1 MLYIK
6 NLFLKIMNNGS
17 VLITGAAGFIGS
29 FLVKKFLRSGY
40 QVIGIDNINS
50 YYDKNLKLKRL
61 KNIKEYSNK
70 NNLNWLFYKSNIEDK
85 NYMKQIFLE
94 TKPQIVVN
102 LAAQAGVRYSIINPS
117 AYVKSN
123 LMGFSNIL
131 ELCQTH
137 DVKHLVYA
145 SSSSVYGSSKEY
157 PFSEVQ
163 KVDTPLSF
171 YAATK
176 ISNEM
181 MAHAYSNIYKLP
193 ITGLRFFTVYGPW
206 GRPDMAPM
214 IFADKILQKKPI
226 TVFNHGNMSRDFT
239 FISDIIEGTFLCC
252 LKVPSPND
260 DYKFAKPSIPHRI
273 FNIGNGNPVKLLD
286 FIELLEEALSIK
298 ATKIFENMQPGD
310 VESTYA
316 STQNLEEW
324 ISYRPLVTI
333 KEGVNKFANWYLDYF
348 K

>member
-1 MLYIK
+1 M
-6 NLFLKIMNNGS
+6 MQNNES
-17 VLITGAAGFIGS
+17 VLITGSAGFIGS

-50 YYDKNLKLKRL
+50 YYDQSLKLKRL
-61 KNIKEYSNK
+61 ENIKEYSIK
-70 NNLNWLFYKSNIEDK
+70 NNFSWLFYKSNIEDK
-85 NYMKQIFLE
+85 NYMRQIFLDK
-94 TKPQIVVN
+94 KPQIVVN
-102 LAAQAGVRYSIINPS
+102 LAAQAGVRYSIVNPS
-117 AYVKSN
+117 SYVKSN
-123 LMGFSNIL
+123 LLGFSNIL
-131 ELCQTH
+131 ELSQIH
-137 DVKHLVYA
+137 DVRHLVYA
-145 SSSSVYGSSKEY
+145 SSSSVYGANKEF
-157 PFSEVQ
+157 PFSEEQ

-181 MAHAYSNIYKLP
+181 MAHAYSNIYNLP

-239 FISDIIEGTFLCC
+239 FISDIIEGTYLCC

-260 DYKFAKPSIPHRI
+260 DYKLGKPSIPHRI

-286 FIELLEEALSIK
+286 FVELLEEALSIK
-298 ATKIFENMQPGD
+298 ATKVFENIQPGD

-316 STQNLEEW
+316 STQNLEDW
-324 ISYRPLVTI
+324 IGYRPLVTI
-333 KEGVNKFANWYLDYF
+333 KEGVNKFANWYLDYYQ
-348 K
+348 

>member
-1 MLYIK
+1 MMRK
-6 NLFLKIMNNGS
+6 NGS
-17 VLITGAAGFIGS
+17 VLITGAGGFIGS

-40 QVIGIDNINS
+40 QVIGIDNINT
-50 YYDKNLKLKRL
+50 YYDKSLKLKRL
-61 KNIKEYSNK
+61 ENIKEYSIK
-70 NNLNWLFYKSNIEDK
+70 NNFNWLFYKSNIEDK
-85 NYMKQIFLE
+85 KYMRQIFLE

-117 AYVKSN
+117 SYVKSN
-123 LMGFSNIL
+123 LLGFSNIL

-137 DVKHLVYA
+137 QVRHLVYA
-145 SSSSVYGSSKEY
+145 SSSSVYGASNKY
-157 PFSEVQ
+157 PFSEEH

-181 MAHAYSNIYKLP
+181 MANAYSNIYKLP

-214 IFADKILQKKPI
+214 IFADKILKKKPI
-226 TVFNHGNMSRDFT
+226 TVFNYGDMSRDFT
-239 FISDIIEGTFLCC
+239 FISDIIEGTYLCC

-260 DYKFAKPSIPHRI
+260 EYTSGKPSILHRI

-286 FIELLEEALSIK
+286 FIELLEEAFSIK
-298 ATKIFENMQPGD
+298 SSKLFENMQPGD

-316 STQNLEEW
+316 STQNLQEW

-333 KEGVNKFANWYLDYF
+333 EEGVKKFANWYLNYYQ
-348 K
+348 

>member
-1 MLYIK
+1 M
-6 NLFLKIMNNGS
+6 MQNNGPI
-17 VLITGAAGFIGS
+17 LITGAAGFIGS
-29 FLVKKFLRSGY
+29 FLVKKFLGSGF

-61 KNIKEYSNK
+61 KNIKEYSIK
-70 NNLNWLFYKSNIEDK
+70 NNFNWLFYKSNIEDK
-85 NYMKQIFLE
+85 NYMRQIFLD

-102 LAAQAGVRYSIINPS
+102 LAAQAGVRYSIVNPS
-117 AYVKSN
+117 SYVKSN
-123 LMGFSNIL
+123 LLGFSNIL
-131 ELCQTH
+131 DLCHTH

-145 SSSSVYGSSKEY
+145 SSSSVYGANKEF
-157 PFSEVQ
+157 PFSEEQ

-181 MAHAYSNIYKLP
+181 MAHAYSNIYNLP

-239 FISDIIEGTFLCC
+239 FISDIIEGTYLCC

-260 DYKFAKPSIPHRI
+260 DYKLGKPSIPHRI

-286 FIELLEEALSIK
+286 FVELLEEALSIK
-298 ATKIFENMQPGD
+298 ATKVFENIQPGD

-316 STQNLEEW
+316 STQNLEDW
-324 ISYRPLVTI
+324 IGYRPLVTI
-333 KEGVNKFANWYLDYF
+333 KEGVNKFANWYLHYYQ
-348 K
+348 

>member
-1 MLYIK
+1 MH
-6 NLFLKIMNNGS
+6 NNGS

-61 KNIKEYSNK
+61 ENIKEYSNK

-85 NYMKQIFLE
+85 NHMNQIFLD

-102 LAAQAGVRYSIINPS
+102 LAAQAGVRYSIVNPS
-117 AYVKSN
+117 SYVKSN
-123 LMGFSNIL
+123 LLGFSNIL
-131 ELCQTH
+131 NLCQTH
-137 DVKHLVYA
+137 DIKHLVYA
-145 SSSSVYGSSKEY
+145 SSSSVYGATKEY
-157 PFSEVQ
+157 PFSEEQ
-163 KVDTPLSF
+163 KVDSPLSF

-239 FISDIIEGTFLCC
+239 FISDIIEGTYLCC

-260 DYKFAKPSIPHRI
+260 DYKSGKPSIPHRI

-286 FIELLEEALSIK
+286 FVELLEEALSIK
-298 ATKIFENMQPGD
+298 ATKVFENMQPGD

-316 STQNLEEW
+316 STQNLEDW
-324 ISYRPLVTI
+324 ISYKPLVTI
-333 KEGVNKFANWYLDYF
+333 KEGVNKFANWYLDYYQ
-348 K
+348 

>member
-1 MLYIK
+1 M
-6 NLFLKIMNNGS
+6 
-17 VLITGAAGFIGS
+17 
-29 FLVKKFLRSGY
+29 KKFLRSGY

-61 KNIKEYSNK
+61 ENIKEYSIK
-70 NNLNWLFYKSNIEDK
+70 NNFNWLFYKSNIEDK
-85 NYMKQIFLE
+85 NYMRQIFLD

-102 LAAQAGVRYSIINPS
+102 LAAQAGVRYSIVNPS
-117 AYVKSN
+117 SYVKSN
-123 LMGFSNIL
+123 LLGFSNIL

-137 DVKHLVYA
+137 DVRHLVYA
-145 SSSSVYGSSKEY
+145 SSSSVYGANKEF
-157 PFSEVQ
+157 PFSEEQ

-181 MAHAYSNIYKLP
+181 MAHAYSNIYNLP

-239 FISDIIEGTFLCC
+239 FISDIIEGTYLCC

-260 DYKFAKPSIPHRI
+260 DYKLGKPSIPHRI

-286 FIELLEEALSIK
+286 FVELLEEALSIK
-298 ATKIFENMQPGD
+298 ATKVFENIQPGD

-316 STQNLEEW
+316 STQNLEDW
-324 ISYRPLVTI
+324 IGYRPLVTI
-333 KEGVNKFANWYLDYF
+333 KEGVNKFANWYLDYYQ
-348 K
+348 

>member
-1 MLYIK
+1 M
-6 NLFLKIMNNGS
+6 MQNNET

-29 FLVKKFLRSGY
+29 FLVKRFLKSGY
-40 QVIGIDNINS
+40 KVIGIDNINS

-61 KNIKEYSNK
+61 KNIKEYAIK
-70 NNLNWLFYKSNIEDK
+70 NNFNWLFYKSNIEDK
-85 NYMKQIFLE
+85 NYMRQIFLDN
-94 TKPQIVVN
+94 KPQIVVN
-102 LAAQAGVRYSIINPS
+102 LAAQAGVRYSIVNPYS
-117 AYVKSN
+117 YVESN
-123 LMGFSNIL
+123 LLGFSNIL
-131 ELCQTH
+131 DLCQTH

-145 SSSSVYGSSKEY
+145 SSSSVYGANKEF
-157 PFSEVQ
+157 PFSEEQ

-181 MAHAYSNIYKLP
+181 MAHAYSNIYNLP

-239 FISDIIEGTFLCC
+239 FISDIIEGTYLCC
-252 LKVPSPND
+252 LKVPTPND
-260 DYKFAKPSIPHRI
+260 DYKLGKPSIPHRI

-286 FIELLEEALSIK
+286 FVELLEEALSIK
-298 ATKIFENMQPGD
+298 ATKVFENIQPGD

-316 STQNLEEW
+316 STQNLEDW
-324 ISYRPLVTI
+324 IGYRPSVTI
-333 KEGVNKFANWYLDYF
+333 KEGVNKFANWYLDYYQ
-348 K
+348 

>member
-1 MLYIK
+1 MQ
-6 NLFLKIMNNGS
+6 NNGPI
-17 VLITGAAGFIGS
+17 LITGAAGFIGS
-29 FLVKKFLRSGY
+29 FLVKKFLGSGF

-61 KNIKEYSNK
+61 KNIKEYSIK
-70 NNLNWLFYKSNIEDK
+70 NNFNWLFYKSNIEDK
-85 NYMKQIFLE
+85 NYMRQIFLE

-102 LAAQAGVRYSIINPS
+102 LAAQAGVRYSIVNPS
-117 AYVKSN
+117 SYVESN
-123 LMGFSNIL
+123 LLGFSNIL
-131 ELCQTH
+131 DLCQTH

-145 SSSSVYGSSKEY
+145 SSSSVYGANKEF
-157 PFSEVQ
+157 PFSEEQ

-181 MAHAYSNIYKLP
+181 MAHAYSNIYNLP

-239 FISDIIEGTFLCC
+239 FISDIIEGTYLCC

-260 DYKFAKPSIPHRI
+260 DYKLGKPSIPHRI

-286 FIELLEEALSIK
+286 FVELLEEALSIK
-298 ATKIFENMQPGD
+298 ATKVFENIQPGD

-316 STQNLEEW
+316 STQNLEDW
-324 ISYRPLVTI
+324 IGYRPIVTI
-333 KEGVNKFANWYLDYF
+333 KEGVNKFANWYLDYYQ
-348 K
+348 

>member
-1 MLYIK
+1 M
-6 NLFLKIMNNGS
+6 MQNNEN

-29 FLVKKFLRSGY
+29 FLVKRFLKSGY
-40 QVIGIDNINS
+40 KVIGIDNINS

-61 KNIKEYSNK
+61 KNIKEYAIK
-70 NNLNWLFYKSNIEDK
+70 NNFNWLFYKSNIEDK
-85 NYMKQIFLE
+85 NYMRQIFLDK
-94 TKPQIVVN
+94 KPQIVVN
-102 LAAQAGVRYSIINPS
+102 LAAQAGVRYSIVNPYS
-117 AYVKSN
+117 YVESN
-123 LMGFSNIL
+123 LLGFSNIL
-131 ELCQTH
+131 DLCQTH

-145 SSSSVYGSSKEY
+145 SSSSVYGANKEF
-157 PFSEVQ
+157 PFSEEQ

-181 MAHAYSNIYKLP
+181 MAHAYSNIYNLP

-226 TVFNHGNMSRDFT
+226 IVFNHGNMSRDFT
-239 FISDIIEGTFLCC
+239 FISDIIEGTYLCC
-252 LKVPSPND
+252 LKVPTPND
-260 DYKFAKPSIPHRI
+260 DYKLGKPSIPHRI

-286 FIELLEEALSIK
+286 FVELLEEALSIK
-298 ATKIFENMQPGD
+298 ATKVFENIQPGD

-316 STQNLEEW
+316 STQNLEDW
-324 ISYRPLVTI
+324 IGYRPLVTI
-333 KEGVNKFANWYLDYF
+333 KEGVNKFANWYLDYYQ
-348 K
+348 

>member
-1 MLYIK
+1 MMHNY
-6 NLFLKIMNNGS
+6 GS

-61 KNIKEYSNK
+61 EKIKEYSIKNK
-70 NNLNWLFYKSNIEDK
+70 VNWLFYESNIEDK
-85 NYMKQIFLE
+85 NHMGQIFLE
-94 TKPQIVVN
+94 TKPEIVVN
-102 LAAQAGVRYSIINPS
+102 LAAQAGVRYSIVNPS
-117 AYVKSN
+117 SYVKSN
-123 LMGFSNIL
+123 LLGFSNIL
-131 ELCQTH
+131 ELCQIH
-137 DVKHLVYA
+137 DVRHLVYA
-145 SSSSVYGSSKEY
+145 SSSSVYGASKKY
-157 PFSEVQ
+157 PFSEEQ

-181 MAHAYSNIYKLP
+181 MAHAYSNIYNLP

-239 FISDIIEGTFLCC
+239 FISDIIEGTYLCC

-260 DYKFAKPSIPHRI
+260 DYKLGKPSIPHRI

-286 FIELLEEALSIK
+286 FVELLEEALSIK
-298 ATKIFENMQPGD
+298 ATKVFENIQPGD

-316 STQNLEEW
+316 STQNLEDW
-324 ISYRPLVTI
+324 IGYRPLVTI
-333 KEGVNKFANWYLDYF
+333 KEGVNKFANWLSLIHI
-348 K
+348 

>member
-1 MLYIK
+1 M
-6 NLFLKIMNNGS
+6 MQNNET

-29 FLVKKFLRSGY
+29 FLVKRFLKSGY

-61 KNIKEYSNK
+61 KNIKEYSIK
-70 NNLNWLFYKSNIEDK
+70 NNFNWLFYKSNIEDK
-85 NYMKQIFLE
+85 NYMRQIFLDK
-94 TKPQIVVN
+94 KPQIVVN
-102 LAAQAGVRYSIINPS
+102 LAAQAGVRYSIVNPYS
-117 AYVKSN
+117 YVESN
-123 LMGFSNIL
+123 LLGFSNIL
-131 ELCQTH
+131 DLCQTH

-145 SSSSVYGSSKEY
+145 SSSSVYGANKEF
-157 PFSEVQ
+157 PFSEEQ

-181 MAHAYSNIYKLP
+181 MAHAYSNIYNLP

-226 TVFNHGNMSRDFT
+226 TVFNHGKMSRDFT

-260 DYKFAKPSIPHRI
+260 DYKFGNPSILHRI
-273 FNIGNGNPVKLLD
+273 FNIGNGNPVKLLY
-286 FIELLEEALSIK
+286 FVELLEEALSFK
-298 ATKIFENMQPGD
+298 ANKVFENMQPGD

-316 STQNLEEW
+316 STQNLEDW
-324 ISYRPLVTI
+324 ISYKPLVPI
-333 KEGVNKFANWYLDYF
+333 KEGVNKFANWYLDYYQ
-348 K
+348 

>member
-1 MLYIK
+1 MMK
-6 NLFLKIMNNGS
+6 NNGS

-29 FLVKKFLRSGY
+29 FLVKKFLVSGY
-40 QVIGIDNINS
+40 KVIGVDNINS

-61 KNIKEYSNK
+61 ENIKEYSIK
-70 NNLNWLFYKSNIEDK
+70 SNLSWRFYKSNIEDK
-85 NYMKQIFLE
+85 NYMRKIFTE

-102 LAAQAGVRYSIINPS
+102 LAAQAGVRYSIVNPS
-117 AYVKSN
+117 SYVNSN
-123 LMGFSNIL
+123 LLGFSNIL
-131 ELCQTH
+131 ELCQTN
-137 DVKHLVYA
+137 DVRHLVYA
-145 SSSSVYGSSKEY
+145 SSSSVYGASKEF
-157 PFSEVQ
+157 PFSEEH

-181 MAHAYSNIYKLP
+181 MAYAYSNIYKLP

-214 IFADKILQKKPI
+214 IFANSILQKKPI
-226 TVFNHGNMSRDFT
+226 SVFNHGNMSRDFT
-239 FISDIIEGTFLCC
+239 FISDIIEGTYLCC
-252 LKVPSPND
+252 LKVPSPD
-260 DYKFAKPSIPHRI
+260 DKYKSGKPSILHRI

-286 FIELLEEALSIK
+286 FVELLEEALSIK
-298 ATKIFENMQPGD
+298 AIKVFENMQPGD

-316 STQNLEEW
+316 STQNLEDW

-333 KEGVNKFANWYLDYF
+333 KEGVNKFANWYLNYYQ
-348 K
+348 

>member
-1 MLYIK
+1 M
-6 NLFLKIMNNGS
+6 MQNNET

-29 FLVKKFLRSGY
+29 FLVKRFLKSGY
-40 QVIGIDNINS
+40 KVIGIDNINS

-61 KNIKEYSNK
+61 KNIKEYSIK
-70 NNLNWLFYKSNIEDK
+70 NNFSWLFYKSNIEDK
-85 NYMKQIFLE
+85 NYMRQIFLE
-94 TKPQIVVN
+94 TKPHIVVN
-102 LAAQAGVRYSIINPS
+102 LAAQAGVRYSIVNPYS
-117 AYVKSN
+117 YVESN
-123 LMGFSNIL
+123 LLGFSNIL
-131 ELCQTH
+131 DLCQTH

-145 SSSSVYGSSKEY
+145 SSSSVYGANKEF
-157 PFSEVQ
+157 PFSEEQ

-181 MAHAYSNIYKLP
+181 MAHAYSNIYNLP

-239 FISDIIEGTFLCC
+239 FISDIIEGTYLCC
-252 LKVPSPND
+252 LKVPTPND
-260 DYKFAKPSIPHRI
+260 EYKLGKPSIPHRI

-286 FIELLEEALSIK
+286 FVELLEEALSIK
-298 ATKIFENMQPGD
+298 ATKVFENIQPGD

-316 STQNLEEW
+316 STQNLEDW
-324 ISYRPLVTI
+324 IGYKPLVTI
-333 KEGVNKFANWYLDYF
+333 KEGVNKFANWYLDYYQ
-348 K
+348 

>member
-1 MLYIK
+1 M
-6 NLFLKIMNNGS
+6 MHNNES
-17 VLITGAAGFIGS
+17 VIITGAAGFIGS
-29 FLVKKFLRSGY
+29 FLVKKFLRSGF

-61 KNIKEYSNK
+61 KNIKEYSFK
-70 NNLNWLFYKSNIEDK
+70 NDFNWLFYESNIEDK
-85 NYMKQIFLE
+85 NHMSQIFLD

-102 LAAQAGVRYSIINPS
+102 LAAQAGVRYSIVNPS
-117 AYVKSN
+117 SYVKSN
-123 LMGFSNIL
+123 LLGFSNIL
-131 ELCQTH
+131 ELCQTN
-137 DVKHLVYA
+137 DVRHLVYA
-145 SSSSVYGSSKEY
+145 SSSSVYGANKEY
-157 PFSEVQ
+157 PFSEEQ
-163 KVDTPLSF
+163 KVDSPLSF

-181 MAHAYSNIYKLP
+181 MAHAYSNIYNLP

-239 FISDIIEGTFLCC
+239 FISDIIEGTYLCC

-260 DYKFAKPSIPHRI
+260 DYKFGNPSILHRI
-273 FNIGNGNPVKLLD
+273 FNIGNGNPVKLLY
-286 FIELLEEALSIK
+286 FVELLEEALSIK
-298 ATKIFENMQPGD
+298 ANKVFENMQPGD

-316 STQNLEEW
+316 STQNLEDW
-324 ISYRPLVTI
+324 ISYRPLVPI
-333 KEGVNKFANWYLDYF
+333 QEGVNKFANWYLDYYQ
-348 K
+348 

>member
-1 MLYIK
+1 MK
-6 NLFLKIMNNGS
+6 DNKV

-29 FLVKKFLRSGY
+29 FLVRKFLASGY
-40 QVIGIDNINS
+40 KVIGIDDINS

-61 KNIKEYSNK
+61 KNIKEYSIVK
-70 NNLNWLFYKSNIEDK
+70 NSSWSFYKISIEDK
-85 NYMKQIFLE
+85 TNMQKIFLD

-102 LAAQAGVRYSIINPS
+102 LAAQAGVRYSIVNPYS
-117 AYVKSN
+117 YVKSN
-123 LMGFSNIL
+123 LLGFSNIL
-131 ELCQTH
+131 ELCQSN

-145 SSSSVYGSSKEY
+145 SSSSVYGSNNEY
-157 PFSEVQ
+157 PFSEEH

-181 MAHAYSNIYKLP
+181 MANAYSNIYKLP

-214 IFADKILQKKPI
+214 IFADKILHKKSI

-239 FISDIIEGTFLCC
+239 YISDIVDGTYLCC
-252 LKVPSPND
+252 LKVPKTSD
-260 DYKFAKPSIPHRI
+260 AYQSGDPSILHRI

-286 FIELLEEALSIK
+286 FIELLEDALSLK
-298 ATKIFENMQPGD
+298 ATKIFENIQPGD
-310 VESTYA
+310 VASTYA
-316 STQNLEEW
+316 STQNLEKW
-324 ISYRPLVTI
+324 VGYQPSINI
-333 KEGVNKFANWYLDYF
+333 NDGVQKFAKWYLDFYQ
-348 K
+348 

>member
-1 MLYIK
+1 M
-6 NLFLKIMNNGS
+6 MHNNGS

-61 KNIKEYSNK
+61 ENIEEYSKK
-70 NNLNWLFYKSNIEDK
+70 NNVNWLFYECNIEDK
-85 NYMKQIFLE
+85 NYMRQIFLD
-94 TKPQIVVN
+94 TKPQVVVN
-102 LAAQAGVRYSIINPS
+102 LAAQAGVRYSIVNPS
-117 AYVKSN
+117 SYVKSN
-123 LMGFSNIL
+123 LLGFSNIL

-137 DVKHLVYA
+137 NVRHLVYA
-145 SSSSVYGSSKEY
+145 SSSSVYGDSKQY
-157 PFSEVQ
+157 PFSEEQ
-163 KVDTPLSF
+163 KVDSPLSF

-181 MAHAYSNIYKLP
+181 MANAYSNIYNLP

-214 IFADKILQKKPI
+214 IFADNILQKKPI

-239 FISDIIEGTFLCC
+239 FISDIIEGTYLCC

-260 DYKFAKPSIPHRI
+260 DYKFGKPSIPHRI

-286 FIELLEEALSIK
+286 FVELLEQALSIK
-298 ATKIFENMQPGD
+298 ATKVFENMQPGD

-316 STQNLEEW
+316 STQNLEDW

-333 KEGVNKFANWYLDYF
+333 KEGVNKFANWYLDYYQ
-348 K
+348 

>member
-1 MLYIK
+1 M
-6 NLFLKIMNNGS
+6 MQNNGPI
-17 VLITGAAGFIGS
+17 LITGAAGFIGS
-29 FLVKKFLRSGY
+29 FLVKKFLGSGF

-61 KNIKEYSNK
+61 KNIKEYSIK
-70 NNLNWLFYKSNIEDK
+70 NNFSWLFYKSNIEDK
-85 NYMKQIFLE
+85 NYMRQIFLE

-102 LAAQAGVRYSIINPS
+102 LAAQAGVRYSIVNPS
-117 AYVKSN
+117 SYVESN
-123 LMGFSNIL
+123 LLGFSNIL
-131 ELCQTH
+131 DLCQIH

-145 SSSSVYGSSKEY
+145 SSSSVYGANKEF
-157 PFSEVQ
+157 PFSEEQ

-181 MAHAYSNIYKLP
+181 MAHAYSNIYNLP

-226 TVFNHGNMSRDFT
+226 TVFNHGKMSRDFT

-260 DYKFAKPSIPHRI
+260 DYKFGNPSILHRI
-273 FNIGNGNPVKLLD
+273 FNIGNGNPVKLLY
-286 FIELLEEALSIK
+286 FVELLEEALSIK
-298 ATKIFENMQPGD
+298 ANKVFENMQPGD

-316 STQNLEEW
+316 STQNLEDW
-324 ISYRPLVTI
+324 ISYRPLVPI

-348 K
+348 Q

>member
-1 MLYIK
+1 M
-6 NLFLKIMNNGS
+6 MQNNGT

-29 FLVKKFLRSGY
+29 FLVKRFLRSGY

-61 KNIKEYSNK
+61 ENIEEYSKK
-70 NNLNWLFYKSNIEDK
+70 NNVNWLFYERNIEDK
-85 NYMKQIFLE
+85 NHMRQIFLDS
-94 TKPQIVVN
+94 KPQIVVN
-102 LAAQAGVRYSIINPS
+102 LAAQAGVRYSIVNPS
-117 AYVKSN
+117 SYVKSN
-123 LMGFSNIL
+123 LLGFSNIL
-131 ELCQTH
+131 ELSQTH
-137 DVKHLVYA
+137 DVRHLVYA
-145 SSSSVYGSSKEY
+145 SSSSVYGASKEY
-157 PFSEVQ
+157 PFSEEQ

-181 MAHAYSNIYKLP
+181 MAHAYSNIYNLP

-214 IFADKILQKKPI
+214 IFANRILQQKPI

-239 FISDIIEGTFLCC
+239 FISDIIEGTYLCC

-260 DYKFAKPSIPHRI
+260 DYKFGKPSIPHRI

-286 FIELLEEALSIK
+286 FVELLEEALSIK
-298 ATKIFENMQPGD
+298 ATKVFENMQPGD

-316 STQNLEEW
+316 STQNLEDW
-324 ISYRPLVTI
+324 ISYKPLVTI
-333 KEGVNKFANWYLDYF
+333 KEGVNKFANWYLNYYQ
-348 K
+348 

>member
-1 MLYIK
+1 M
-6 NLFLKIMNNGS
+6 
-17 VLITGAAGFIGS
+17 
-29 FLVKKFLRSGY
+29 
-40 QVIGIDNINS
+40 
-50 YYDKNLKLKRL
+50 
-61 KNIKEYSNK
+61 KNIKEYSIK
-70 NNLNWLFYKSNIEDK
+70 NNFNWLFYKSNIEDK
-85 NYMKQIFLE
+85 NYMRQIFLE

-102 LAAQAGVRYSIINPS
+102 LAAQAGVRYSIVNPS
-117 AYVKSN
+117 SYVKSN
-123 LMGFSNIL
+123 LLGFSNIL
-131 ELCQTH
+131 DLCQTH

-145 SSSSVYGSSKEY
+145 SSSSVYGANKEY
-157 PFSEVQ
+157 PFSEEQ

-181 MAHAYSNIYKLP
+181 MAHAYSNIYNLP

-239 FISDIIEGTFLCC
+239 FISDIIEGTYLCC

-260 DYKFAKPSIPHRI
+260 DYKLGKPSIPHRI

-286 FIELLEEALSIK
+286 FVELLEEALSIK
-298 ATKIFENMQPGD
+298 ATKVFENIQPGD

-316 STQNLEEW
+316 STQNLEDW
-324 ISYRPLVTI
+324 IGYRPLVTI
-333 KEGVNKFANWYLDYF
+333 KEGVNKFANWYLDYYQ
-348 K
+348 

>member
-1 MLYIK
+1 MQ
-6 NLFLKIMNNGS
+6 NNGPI
-17 VLITGAAGFIGS
+17 LITGAAGFIGS
-29 FLVKKFLRSGY
+29 FLVKKFLGSGF

-61 KNIKEYSNK
+61 KNIKEYAIK
-70 NNLNWLFYKSNIEDK
+70 NNFNWLFYKSNIEDK
-85 NYMKQIFLE
+85 NYMRQIFLDK
-94 TKPQIVVN
+94 KPQIVVN
-102 LAAQAGVRYSIINPS
+102 LAAQAGVRYSIVNPYS
-117 AYVKSN
+117 YVESN
-123 LMGFSNIL
+123 LLGFSNIL
-131 ELCQTH
+131 DLCQTH

-145 SSSSVYGSSKEY
+145 SSSSVYGANKEF
-157 PFSEVQ
+157 PFSEEQ

-181 MAHAYSNIYKLP
+181 MAHAYSNIYNLP

-214 IFADKILQKKPI
+214 IFADNILQKKPI

-239 FISDIIEGTFLCC
+239 FISDIIEGTYLCC
-252 LKVPSPND
+252 LKVPTPND
-260 DYKFAKPSIPHRI
+260 DYKLGKPSIPHRI

-286 FIELLEEALSIK
+286 FVELLEEALSIK
-298 ATKIFENMQPGD
+298 ATKVFENIQPGD

-316 STQNLEEW
+316 STQNLEDW
-324 ISYRPLVTI
+324 IGYRPLVTI

>member
-1 MLYIK
+1 M
-6 NLFLKIMNNGS
+6 MQNNET

-29 FLVKKFLRSGY
+29 FLVKRFLKSGY
-40 QVIGIDNINS
+40 KVIGIDNINS
-50 YYDKNLKLKRL
+50 YYDKKLKLKRL
-61 KNIKEYSNK
+61 KNIKEYAIK
-70 NNLNWLFYKSNIEDK
+70 NNFNWLFYKSNIEDK
-85 NYMKQIFLE
+85 NYMRQIFLD

-102 LAAQAGVRYSIINPS
+102 LAAQAGVRYSIVNPS
-117 AYVKSN
+117 SYVESN
-123 LMGFSNIL
+123 LLGFSNIL
-131 ELCQTH
+131 DLCQTH

-145 SSSSVYGSSKEY
+145 SSSSVYGANKEF
-157 PFSEVQ
+157 PFSEEQ

-181 MAHAYSNIYKLP
+181 MAHAYSNIYNLP

-239 FISDIIEGTFLCC
+239 FISDIIEGTYLCC

-260 DYKFAKPSIPHRI
+260 EYKLGKPSIPHRI

-286 FIELLEEALSIK
+286 FVELLEEALSIK
-298 ATKIFENMQPGD
+298 ATKVFENIQPGD

-316 STQNLEEW
+316 STQNLEDW
-324 ISYRPLVTI
+324 IGYRPLVTI
-333 KEGVNKFANWYLDYF
+333 KEGVNKFANWYLDYYQ
-348 K
+348 

>member
-1 MLYIK
+1 M
-6 NLFLKIMNNGS
+6 MQNNET

-61 KNIKEYSNK
+61 ENIKEYSIK
-70 NNLNWLFYKSNIEDK
+70 NNVNWLFYESNIEDK
-85 NYMKQIFLE
+85 NHIRQIFID

-102 LAAQAGVRYSIINPS
+102 LAAQAGVRYSIVNPS
-117 AYVKSN
+117 SYVKSN
-123 LMGFSNIL
+123 LLGFSNIL
-131 ELCQTH
+131 ELCQTN
-137 DVKHLVYA
+137 DVRHLVYA
-145 SSSSVYGSSKEY
+145 SSSSVYGASKEY
-157 PFSEVQ
+157 PFSEEQ

-239 FISDIIEGTFLCC
+239 FISDIIEGTYLCC
-252 LKVPSPND
+252 LKVPTPND
-260 DYKFAKPSIPHRI
+260 DYKLGKPSIPHRI

-286 FIELLEEALSIK
+286 FVELLEEALSIK
-298 ATKIFENMQPGD
+298 ATKVFENIQPGD

-316 STQNLEEW
+316 STQNLEDW
-324 ISYRPLVTI
+324 IGYRPLVTI
-333 KEGVNKFANWYLDYF
+333 KEGVNKFANWYLDYYQ
-348 K
+348 

>member
-1 MLYIK
+1 MQ
-6 NLFLKIMNNGS
+6 NNGPI
-17 VLITGAAGFIGS
+17 LITGAAGFIGS
-29 FLVKKFLRSGY
+29 FLVKKFLGSGF

-61 KNIKEYSNK
+61 KNIKEYAIK
-70 NNLNWLFYKSNIEDK
+70 NNFNWLFYKSNIEDK
-85 NYMKQIFLE
+85 NYMRQIFLDK
-94 TKPQIVVN
+94 KPQIVVN
-102 LAAQAGVRYSIINPS
+102 LAAQAGVRYSIVNPYS
-117 AYVKSN
+117 YVESN
-123 LMGFSNIL
+123 LLGFSNIL
-131 ELCQTH
+131 DLCQTH

-145 SSSSVYGSSKEY
+145 SSSSVYGANKEF
-157 PFSEVQ
+157 PFSEEQ

-181 MAHAYSNIYKLP
+181 MAHAYSNIYNLP

-239 FISDIIEGTFLCC
+239 FISDIIEGTYLCC

-260 DYKFAKPSIPHRI
+260 DYKLGKPSIPHRI

-286 FIELLEEALSIK
+286 FVELLEEALSNK
-298 ATKIFENMQPGD
+298 ATKVFENIQPGD

-316 STQNLEEW
+316 STQNLEDW
-324 ISYRPLVTI
+324 IGYKPLVTI
-333 KEGVNKFANWYLDYF
+333 KEGVNKFANWYLDYYQ
-348 K
+348 

>member
-1 MLYIK
+1 M
-6 NLFLKIMNNGS
+6 MHNNGS

-50 YYDKNLKLKRL
+50 YYDESLKLKRL
-61 KNIKEYSNK
+61 ENIKEYSIK
-70 NNLNWLFYKSNIEDK
+70 NNFNWLFYKINIEDK
-85 NYMKQIFLE
+85 NHMSQIFLE
-94 TKPQIVVN
+94 TKPQFVVN

-117 AYVKSN
+117 SYVKSN
-123 LMGFSNIL
+123 LLGFSNIL

-137 DVKHLVYA
+137 EVRHLIYA
-145 SSSSVYGSSKEY
+145 SSSSVYGANNKY
-157 PFSEVQ
+157 PFSEGDRI
-163 KVDTPLSF
+163 DTPLSF

-181 MAHAYSNIYKLP
+181 MANAYSNIYKLP

-214 IFADKILQKKPI
+214 IFANKILKKKPI
-226 TVFNHGNMSRDFT
+226 TIFNHGNMSRDFT
-239 FISDIIEGTFLCC
+239 FISDIIEGTYLCC

-260 DYKFAKPSIPHRI
+260 EYKSGKASILHRI
-273 FNIGNGNPVKLLD
+273 FNIGSGNPVKLLD

-298 ATKIFENMQPGD
+298 ASKVFENMQPGD

-316 STQNLEEW
+316 STQNLQDW
-324 ISYRPLVTI
+324 ISFRPLVTI
-333 KEGVNKFANWYLDYF
+333 KEGVNKFANWYLDYYQ
-348 K
+348 

>member
-1 MLYIK
+1 M
-6 NLFLKIMNNGS
+6 MMHNNGS

-50 YYDKNLKLKRL
+50 YYDESLKLKRL
-61 KNIKEYSNK
+61 ENIKEYSIK
-70 NNLNWLFYKSNIEDK
+70 NNFNWLFYKINIEDK
-85 NYMKQIFLE
+85 NHMSQIFLE
-94 TKPQIVVN
+94 TKPQFVVN

-117 AYVKSN
+117 SYVKSN
-123 LMGFSNIL
+123 LLGFSNIL

-137 DVKHLVYA
+137 EVRHLVYA
-145 SSSSVYGSSKEY
+145 SSSSVYGANNKY
-157 PFSEVQ
+157 PFSERD
-163 KVDTPLSF
+163 KIDTPLSF

-181 MAHAYSNIYKLP
+181 MANAYSNIYKLP

-214 IFADKILQKKPI
+214 IFADKILKKKPI
-226 TVFNHGNMSRDFT
+226 TIFNHGNMSRDFT
-239 FISDIIEGTFLCC
+239 FISDIIEGTYLCC

-260 DYKFAKPSIPHRI
+260 EYKSGKASILHRI
-273 FNIGNGNPVKLLD
+273 FNIGSGNPVKLLD

-298 ATKIFENMQPGD
+298 ASKVFENMQPGD

-316 STQNLEEW
+316 STQNLQDW
-324 ISYRPLVTI
+324 ISFRPLVTI
-333 KEGVNKFANWYLDYF
+333 KEGVNKFANWYLDYYQ
-348 K
+348 

>member
-1 MLYIK
+1 M
-6 NLFLKIMNNGS
+6 MQNNET

-29 FLVKKFLRSGY
+29 FLVKRFLKSGY
-40 QVIGIDNINS
+40 KVIGIDNINS

-61 KNIKEYSNK
+61 ENIKEYSIK
-70 NNLNWLFYKSNIEDK
+70 NNFNWLFYKSNIEDK
-85 NYMKQIFLE
+85 NYMRQIFLDK
-94 TKPQIVVN
+94 KPQIVVN
-102 LAAQAGVRYSIINPS
+102 LAAQAGVRYSIVNPYS
-117 AYVKSN
+117 YVESN
-123 LMGFSNIL
+123 LLGFSNIL
-131 ELCQTH
+131 DLCQTH
-137 DVKHLVYA
+137 DVKHLVYP
-145 SSSSVYGSSKEY
+145 SSSSVYGANKEF
-157 PFSEVQ
+157 PFSEEQ

-181 MAHAYSNIYKLP
+181 MAHAYSNIYNLP

-239 FISDIIEGTFLCC
+239 FISDIIEGTYLCC

-260 DYKFAKPSIPHRI
+260 DYKLGKPSIPHRI

-286 FIELLEEALSIK
+286 FVELLEEALSIK
-298 ATKIFENMQPGD
+298 ATKVFDNIQPGD

-316 STQNLEEW
+316 STQNLEDW
-324 ISYRPLVTI
+324 IGYRPLVTI
-333 KEGVNKFANWYLDYF
+333 KEGVNKFANWYLDYYQ
-348 K
+348 

>member
-1 MLYIK
+1 M
-6 NLFLKIMNNGS
+6 MQNNGPI
-17 VLITGAAGFIGS
+17 LITGAAGFIGS
-29 FLVKKFLRSGY
+29 FLVKKFLGSGF

-61 KNIKEYSNK
+61 KNIKEYSIK
-70 NNLNWLFYKSNIEDK
+70 NNFNWLFYKSNIEDK
-85 NYMKQIFLE
+85 NYMRQIFLDK
-94 TKPQIVVN
+94 KPQIVVN
-102 LAAQAGVRYSIINPS
+102 LAAQAGVRYSIVNPYS
-117 AYVKSN
+117 YVESN
-123 LMGFSNIL
+123 LLGFSNIL
-131 ELCQTH
+131 DLCQTH

-145 SSSSVYGSSKEY
+145 SSSSVYGANKEF
-157 PFSEVQ
+157 PFSEEQ

-181 MAHAYSNIYKLP
+181 MAHAYSNIYNLP

-239 FISDIIEGTFLCC
+239 FISDIIEGTYLCC
-252 LKVPSPND
+252 LKVPTPND
-260 DYKFAKPSIPHRI
+260 DYKLGKPSIPHRI

-286 FIELLEEALSIK
+286 FVELLEEALSIK
-298 ATKIFENMQPGD
+298 ATKVFENIQPGD

-316 STQNLEEW
+316 STQNLEDW
-324 ISYRPLVTI
+324 IGYRPLVTI
-333 KEGVNKFANWYLDYF
+333 KEGVNKFANWYLDYYQ
-348 K
+348 

>member
-1 MLYIK
+1 MQ
-6 NLFLKIMNNGS
+6 NNGPI
-17 VLITGAAGFIGS
+17 LITGAAGFIGS
-29 FLVKKFLRSGY
+29 FLVKKFLGSGF

-61 KNIKEYSNK
+61 KNIKEYSIK
-70 NNLNWLFYKSNIEDK
+70 NNFSWLFYKSNIEDK
-85 NYMKQIFLE
+85 NYMRQIFLDK
-94 TKPQIVVN
+94 KPQIVVN
-102 LAAQAGVRYSIINPS
+102 LAAQAGVRYSIVNPYS
-117 AYVKSN
+117 YVESN
-123 LMGFSNIL
+123 LLGFSNIL
-131 ELCQTH
+131 DLCQTH

-145 SSSSVYGSSKEY
+145 SSSSVYGANKEF
-157 PFSEVQ
+157 PFSEEQ

-181 MAHAYSNIYKLP
+181 MAHAYSNIYNLP

-239 FISDIIEGTFLCC
+239 FISDIIEGTYLCC
-252 LKVPSPND
+252 LKVPTPND
-260 DYKFAKPSIPHRI
+260 DYKLGKPSIPHRI

-286 FIELLEEALSIK
+286 FVELLEEALSIK
-298 ATKIFENMQPGD
+298 ATKVFENIQPGD

-316 STQNLEEW
+316 STQNLEDW
-324 ISYRPLVTI
+324 IGYRPLVTI
-333 KEGVNKFANWYLDYF
+333 KEGVNKFANWYLDYYQ
-348 K
+348 

>member
-1 MLYIK
+1 MQ
-6 NLFLKIMNNGS
+6 NNGPI
-17 VLITGAAGFIGS
+17 LITGAAGFIGS
-29 FLVKKFLRSGY
+29 FLVKKFLGSGF

-61 KNIKEYSNK
+61 KNIKEYSIK
-70 NNLNWLFYKSNIEDK
+70 NNFNWLFYKSNIEDK
-85 NYMKQIFLE
+85 NYMRQIFLDK
-94 TKPQIVVN
+94 KPQIVVN
-102 LAAQAGVRYSIINPS
+102 LAAQAGVRYSIVNPYS
-117 AYVKSN
+117 YVESN
-123 LMGFSNIL
+123 LLGFSNIL
-131 ELCQTH
+131 DLCQTH

-145 SSSSVYGSSKEY
+145 SSSSVYGANKEF
-157 PFSEVQ
+157 PFSEEQ

-181 MAHAYSNIYKLP
+181 MAHAYSNIYNLP

-239 FISDIIEGTFLCC
+239 FISDIIEGTYLCC
-252 LKVPSPND
+252 LKVPTPND
-260 DYKFAKPSIPHRI
+260 DYKLGKPSIPHRI

-286 FIELLEEALSIK
+286 FVELLEEALSIK
-298 ATKIFENMQPGD
+298 ATKVFENIQPGD

-316 STQNLEEW
+316 STQNLEDW
-324 ISYRPLVTI
+324 IGYRPLVTI
-333 KEGVNKFANWYLDYF
+333 KEGVNKFANWYLDYYQ
-348 K
+348 

>member
-1 MLYIK
+1 M
-6 NLFLKIMNNGS
+6 MQNNGPI
-17 VLITGAAGFIGS
+17 LITGAAGFIGS
-29 FLVKKFLRSGY
+29 FLVKKFLGSGF

-61 KNIKEYSNK
+61 KNIKEYSIK
-70 NNLNWLFYKSNIEDK
+70 NNFSWLFYKSNIEDK
-85 NYMKQIFLE
+85 NYMRQIFLE
-94 TKPQIVVN
+94 TKPKIVVN
-102 LAAQAGVRYSIINPS
+102 LAAQAGVRYSIVNPS
-117 AYVKSN
+117 SYVESN
-123 LMGFSNIL
+123 LLGFSNIL
-131 ELCQTH
+131 DLCQTH

-145 SSSSVYGSSKEY
+145 SSSSVYGANKEF
-157 PFSEVQ
+157 PFSEEQ

-181 MAHAYSNIYKLP
+181 MAHAYSNIYNLP

-239 FISDIIEGTFLCC
+239 FISDIIEGTYLCC
-252 LKVPSPND
+252 LKAPSPND
-260 DYKFAKPSIPHRI
+260 DYKSGKPSIPHRI

-286 FIELLEEALSIK
+286 FVELLEEALSIK
-298 ATKIFENMQPGD
+298 ATKVFENMQPGD

-316 STQNLEEW
+316 STQSLEDW

-333 KEGVNKFANWYLDYF
+333 KEGVNKFANWYLDYYQ
-348 K
+348 

>member
-1 MLYIK
+1 M
-6 NLFLKIMNNGS
+6 MQNNGPI
-17 VLITGAAGFIGS
+17 LITGAAGFIGS
-29 FLVKKFLRSGY
+29 FLVKKFLGSGF

-61 KNIKEYSNK
+61 KNIKEYSIK
-70 NNLNWLFYKSNIEDK
+70 NNFSWLFYKSNIEDK
-85 NYMKQIFLE
+85 NHMRKIFLDS
-94 TKPQIVVN
+94 KPQIVVN
-102 LAAQAGVRYSIINPS
+102 LAAQAGVRYSIVNPS
-117 AYVKSN
+117 SYVKSN
-123 LMGFSNIL
+123 LLGFSNIL
-131 ELCQTH
+131 DLCQTH
-137 DVKHLVYA
+137 DVRHLVYA
-145 SSSSVYGSSKEY
+145 SSSSVYGASKEY
-157 PFSEVQ
+157 PFSEGH

-181 MAHAYSNIYKLP
+181 MAHAYSNIYNLP

-239 FISDIIEGTFLCC
+239 FISDIIEGTYLCS
-252 LKVPSPND
+252 LKVPSPDD
-260 DYKFAKPSIPHRI
+260 DYKFGKPSIPHRI

-286 FIELLEEALSIK
+286 FVELLEEALSIK
-298 ATKIFENMQPGD
+298 ATKVFENMQPGD

-316 STQNLEEW
+316 STQSLEDW

-333 KEGVNKFANWYLDYF
+333 KEGVNKFANWYLDYYQ
-348 K
+348 